1 MVEMPITSDRKRS
14 DILLYSVQTAVVS
27 FNIQFSVK
35 SALSHYF
42 LLKKKYSQTH
52 VVAKPVKTPEH
63 EVEAVAETPAEESL
77 VMPAEKEAAAETI
90 SSVKPPTGT
99 PAVDVEPVVEASM
112 DINKPVV
119 EVVEEPA
126 VELEVTRVDAEPVN
140 IHTVTEVKEVTDSLD
155 YLH

>member
-14 DILLYSVQTAVVS
+14 DILLYSVKTAVVS

-52 VVAKPVKTPEH
+52 VVAEPVKTPEH

-77 VMPAEKEAAAETI
+77 VIPAEKEAAAETI